1 MAAVTIGGIEIELR
15 DYDKESTSITFFSQ
29 SVAAADWVTA
39 QPLFSAVKIALGN
52 LTTGA
57 VNSEKYMPLIN
68 GNQPAIRSLDT
79 NSMREIK
86 WRLIFRDLT
95 TLDEVTMRIGTADPT
110 NGHLIVGSK
119 KADMTDAEW
128 VALHDAL
135 EAFEVINPATGNLME
150 LVDAEIFGWND

>member
-1 MAAVTIGGIEIELR
+1 MAAVDIGGVEIEYR
-15 DYDKESTSITFFSQ
+15 DYDKEPTSITFFSQ
-29 SVAAADWVTA
+29 NIAAADWETA
-39 QPLFSAVKIALGN
+39 QPLFSAVRTALNN
-52 LTTGA
+52 LVLGEPNTTRF
-57 VNSEKYMPLIN
+57 MPLIST
-68 GNQPAIRSLDT
+68 NQPAVRSLDP
-79 NSMREIK
+79 NAMREVK

-95 TLDEVTMRIGTADPT
+95 TLDEVTMRIGTAEPG

-119 KADMTDAEW
+119 KANMADAEW

>member
-1 MAAVTIGGIEIELR
+1 MAATTLGALELEYR
-15 DYDKESTSITFFSQ
+15 DYDKEPTSITFFRDQ
-29 SVAAADWVTA
+29 VAAADWETD
-39 QPLFSAVKIALGN
+39 QPAFSAVRTALNN
-52 LTTGA
+52 LLLGEINNT
-57 VNSEKYMPLIN
+57 KFMPLVN
-68 GNQPAIRSLDT
+68 GNQPAIRSLDP
-79 NSMREIK
+79 NAMREVK

-95 TLDEVTMRIGTADPT
+95 TLDEVTMRIGTAEPG

-135 EAFEVINPATGNLME
+135 ETFGVVNPATGNLME